1 MRRII
6 LSGIYILNLGEILVI
21 KRLFKCRL
29 IMKANYNFKRWKIHD
44 TLLNGTNNDIIKFTY
59 KLKRF

>member
-6 LSGIYILNLGEILVI
+6 LSGINILILGEILVI

-29 IMKANYNFKRWKIHD
+29 IMKANYNLKRWKIHN
-44 TLLNGTNNDIIKFTY
+44 TLLSGTNNDIIRVTY
-59 KLKRF
+59 KFKRF